1 MVWGFLFC
9 TMKWF
14 ILIGVCTSP
23 GLYCHNIAIFS
34 RFPNFSF
41 IQNKFGF
48 VGFFAYFCRK
58 DCNMEEQ
65 VSIVINA
72 DTCFAP
78 DFLRQLANEIE
89 EREEKANFS
98 FKTENGIADIF
109 Y

>member
-1 MVWGFLFC
+1 
-9 TMKWF
+9 
-14 ILIGVCTSP
+14 
-23 GLYCHNIAIFS
+23 
-34 RFPNFSF
+34 
-41 IQNKFGF
+41 
-48 VGFFAYFCRK
+48 
-58 DCNMEEQ
+58 MEEQ